1 MLDRGFLRRMVV
13 IIGPLL
19 LACAH
24 GPRAQAAPKIVS
36 AFPLGGPRGTTVE
49 VELQGTA
56 LEGSYAVWLGPGT
69 RLESPK
75 SDLAYQYTK
84 ASDGVEAYVK
94 AIKGGSQATVRL
106 VLAADARIGFHR
118 LSLVSPAGLSE
129 SMPFWVGPDA
139 VIVEASASHNNL
151 ETAQPVK
158 LPVAVNGRISEG
170 RQFAHY
176 AFEIAREQTLAFEV
190 ISFQGAGF
198 DPQLALYEAGGSYL
212 DAHRSK
218 RLVFHE
224 EVTQGGM
231 PANRRMTYHFTIA
244 GRYVVRISN
253 LFAQAGKGCS
263 YLLRI
268 APPDRAPEAE
278 DALSWARGRLQELRS
293 KSVGAMAAD
302 VVLVKKVEPND
313 DPAQAQVFSVPAV
326 LEGAIGRPGDIDR
339 FRFKAKAGQKLA
351 FEVKTPR
358 AAPPYFNLRMDV
370 LDGKGTV
377 VLSNLR
383 VQDGKVGTVD
393 SKVIQVS
400 SGLVGKLE
408 HEGEYSLRIR
418 DLSSL
423 QGSPDHV
430 YWVLARPQ
438 IPHVGDVR
446 VQPEGP
452 CNLPAGARQRLTLS
466 VQGKEDYAGT
476 PALSV
481 EGLPQGVRAFVGA
494 NGSTVDLV
502 ADASAPH
509 TPMPQA
515 VRIFGLPTI
524 GEKSGSA
531 FLLAEIPVMVVK
543 K

>member
-1 MLDRGFLRRMVV
+1 MLDMCFVRRMVV
-13 IIGPLL
+13 IVGPLL

-24 GPRAQAAPKIVS
+24 GVRAQAAPKIVS
-36 AFPLGGPRGTTVE
+36 VFPLGGQRGTTVE
-49 VELQGTA
+49 VEIQGTG

-69 RLESPK
+69 QLEPMK
-75 SDLAYQYTK
+75 SDAACQYTK
-84 ASDGVEAYVK
+84 GSHGVEACVK
-94 AIKGGSQATVRL
+94 AIKGGSRATVRL

-118 LSLVSPAGLSE
+118 LSLVSPAGLSGTL
-129 SMPFWVGPDA
+129 PFWVGPDA
-139 VIVEASASHNNL
+139 VIEEAAAPHNSP

-158 LPVAVNGRISEG
+158 LPVAVDGRISEG
-170 RQFAHY
+170 KQLAHY

-190 ISFQGAGF
+190 VSFQGAGF

-212 DAHRSK
+212 DPHRSK

-231 PANRRMTYHFTIA
+231 PANRRMTYHFTKG

-253 LFAQAGKGCS
+253 LFAQAGKSCS
-263 YLLRI
+263 YLLRF
-268 APPDRAPEAE
+268 APAERAPEAE

-293 KSVGAMAAD
+293 KSVEALAAG
-302 VVLVKKVEPND
+302 VELVKEVEPND
-313 DPAQAQVFSVPAV
+313 DPTQAQVFSVTSV
-326 LEGAIGRPGDIDR
+326 LEGTIGRPGDIDR

-494 NGSTVDLV
+494 NGSTIDLV
-502 ADASAPH
+502 ADAGAQH
-509 TPMPQA
+509 TPMPQV
-515 VRIFGLPTI
+515 VRIFGLPTM
-524 GEKSGSA
+524 GEKSGAA
-531 FLLAEIPVMVVK
+531 FLAAEIPVMVVK

>member
-1 MLDRGFLRRMVV
+1 MVV

-24 GPRAQAAPKIVS
+24 GVPAQAAPKIV
-36 AFPLGGPRGTTVE
+36 AIFPLGGQRGTALE
-49 VELQGTA
+49 VEIQGTG

-69 RLESPK
+69 QLENLK
-75 SDLAYQYTK
+75 SDLASQYTK

-118 LSLVSPAGLSE
+118 LSLISPAGLSE

-139 VIVEASASHNNL
+139 VIEEAAEPHNSP
-151 ETAQPVK
+151 ETVQQVK
-158 LPVAVNGRISEG
+158 LPVAVNGRISKG
-170 RQFAHY
+170 RQLAHY
-176 AFEIAREQTLAFEV
+176 AFEITREQTLAFEV
-190 ISFQGAGF
+190 VSFQGAGF

-212 DAHRSK
+212 DPHRSK

-231 PANRRMTYHFTIA
+231 PANRRMTYHFTKA
-244 GRYVVRISN
+244 GRYIVRISN

-263 YLLRI
+263 YLFRI
-268 APPDRAPEAE
+268 APADRAPEPE

-293 KSVGAMAAD
+293 KSVGAVAAD
-302 VVLVKKVEPND
+302 VVLVKEVEPND

-339 FRFKAKAGQKLA
+339 FCFKAKAGQKLA

-358 AAPPYFNLRMDV
+358 AAPPYFNVRMDV
-370 LDGKGTV
+370 LDGKENV
-377 VLSNLR
+377 VFSNLR

-393 SKVIQVS
+393 AKVIQVS
-400 SGLVGKLE
+400 SELVGKLD
-408 HEGEYSLRIR
+408 HEAEYSLRIR
-418 DLSSL
+418 DLTSL

-430 YWVLARPQ
+430 YWVLVRPQ

-452 CNLPAGARQRLTLS
+452 CNLPAGARRRLTLS
-466 VQGKEDYAGT
+466 VQGKEDYGGS